1 MKTTSFNRRV
11 RLNVK
16 NNKILRSIMKA
27 IFDVIGRS
35 IEKFEIIEMDV
46 NEITDY
52 LNSYEKAIYVKRLK
66 EYKLKIISKIDGM
79 IEIIKI
85 KDSKMIEKNKFIK

>member
-35 IEKFEIIEMDV
+35 IEKFEMIEMDV

-85 KDSKMIEKNKFIK
+85 KDSKMIEKNKFIE